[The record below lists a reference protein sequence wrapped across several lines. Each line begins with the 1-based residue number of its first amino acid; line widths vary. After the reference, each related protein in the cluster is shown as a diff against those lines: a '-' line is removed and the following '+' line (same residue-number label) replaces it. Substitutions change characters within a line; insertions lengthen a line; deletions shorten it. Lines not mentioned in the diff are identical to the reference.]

1 MCFAL
6 DGGVW
11 LHRYRLRGEPMAH
24 VVSAD
29 RERLLAWGREQG
41 LQAAW
46 LQYKPLKDP
55 RTGARVPA
63 WHWDLW
69 GDRLDRLRARGLRVP
84 GPAARGAP
92 PATS

>member
-1 MCFAL
+1 MIFAL

-11 LHRYRLRGEPMAH
+11 LHRHRIDGEPMVH

-29 RERLLAWGREQG
+29 REALLRLGEALG
-41 LQAAW
+41 LHAAW

-55 RTGARVPA
+55 RTGLRVPA

-69 GDRLDRLRARGLRVP
+69 GDKLRELEALR
-84 GPAARGAP
+84 
-92 PATS
+92 